1 MNKSGRI
8 LAVVC
13 VILLGFTLYSYYQRA
28 VAEAD
33 ANKLADEI
41 NSIQSINDSLSAR
54 IKYYEDLFIFD
65 VLEVRTEGVESKI
78 SVGDTATGL
87 VYVVASLKKDWENI
101 PNHRIVYWVGEQ
113 QFESDTVE
121 VNSMVNHISYI
132 PKSIADTTVRGFYEI
147 PMPKGVVQIPI
158 KIKFE
163 VD

>member
-41 NSIQSINDSLSAR
+41 NSIQSINDSLSTR
-54 IKYYEDLFIFD
+54 IKYYEGLFIFD
-65 VLEVRTEGVESKI
+65 EIEVRTEGIKSNI
-78 SVGDTATGL
+78 SVGDTANGL
-87 VYVVASLKKDWENI
+87 VYVVATLDKDWEYI
-101 PNHRIVYWVGEQ
+101 PNHRIVYWVGVQ
-113 QFESDTVE
+113 QSEPDTVE
-121 VNSMVNHISYI
+121 VNSMVSRISYI
-132 PKSIADTTVRGFYEI
+132 PKSIEDTTVNGFYEI
-147 PMPKGVVQIPI
+147 PMPKGIVQIPI